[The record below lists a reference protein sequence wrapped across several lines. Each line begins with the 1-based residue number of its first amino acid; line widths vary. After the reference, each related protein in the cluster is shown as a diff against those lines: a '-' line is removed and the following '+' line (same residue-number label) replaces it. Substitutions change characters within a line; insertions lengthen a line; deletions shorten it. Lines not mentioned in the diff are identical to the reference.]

1 MDYMATIRRGW
12 EHTWNNK
19 FLWALGFLAALGSGS
34 TFTGSNSSFNN
45 GGTGGSG
52 MTMSPEG
59 MAALTGGLI
68 LFGCLASIV
77 GIILWLV
84 SLSARG
90 GLIGAVTQMETGSDK
105 PDFRSA
111 FRMGWSKVWRLV
123 GMTIVLYILPTILFI
138 VVLVGFFG
146 AIGGMAY
153 FASGAEDPSA
163 MAAGI
168 GGMALIFVCLI
179 CLLMPI
185 MMALSLI
192 YPFAYRGIIL
202 RDMGIRESLRH
213 GWTVV
218 KTNLG
223 EIIILGLAFFLIGL
237 VVGFIVLA
245 VLAPIALVVGVPFVA
260 LMQSDATVLQ
270 GILVTLGLLVAM
282 VVTALISAVFVAW
295 QSSTFTVAYLQWT
308 NKQVVIE

>member
-34 TFTGSNSSFNN
+34 TFTGSNNSF
-45 GGTGGSG
+45 TSQDMAG
-52 MTMSPEG
+52 MEQWMTPDRA
-59 MAALTGGLI
+59 AALTGGLI
-68 LFGCLASIV
+68 
-77 GIILWLV
+77 
-84 SLSARG
+84 
-90 GLIGAVTQMETGSDK
+90 GAVAQMETGSDK

-138 VVLVGFFG
+138 IVLVGFFG

-185 MMALSLI
+185 MMVLSFI

-213 GWTVV
+213 GWTVL
-218 KTNLG
+218 KENFG

-245 VLAPIALVVGVPFVA
+245 VLAPIGLIAGVPFLA
-260 LMQSDATVLQ
+260 LMRTDATVLQ